1 VGEELKESR
10 IGHARFNGEL
20 DVKRRDLV
28 LNKFCTPI
36 NERQGGLILRN
47 INRIE
52 VKLQDER
59 AAQKAALERE
69 AANASS
75 ESNDT
80 SNPTAVQQ
88 QSQDVD
94 TAASTASAKKTPSL
108 LDSLRAVDRSVMAK
122 SNGLGASTKG
132 KGKQRAQEE
141 DVYGDNPSVL
151 LISMGCGALG
161 LNLRAAST
169 VILLDP
175 WWQSSLESQAIDRTH
190 RIGQTR
196 NVKVFQII
204 CEHTVEARVLEI
216 QQTKEGLAETA
227 FSGLRATGSTA
238 DKREKLE
245 TSMKDLG
252 RLFGM
257 TEEQVNNQLIRNAAG
272 ASRS

>member
-1 VGEELKESR
+1 MGEELKESR